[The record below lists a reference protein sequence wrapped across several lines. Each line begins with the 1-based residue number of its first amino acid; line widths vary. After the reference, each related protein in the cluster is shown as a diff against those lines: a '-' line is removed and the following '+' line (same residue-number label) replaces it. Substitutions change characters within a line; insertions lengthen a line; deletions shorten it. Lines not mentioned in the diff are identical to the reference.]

1 MRAQSG
7 GVSCQFWEIQGVCE
21 APVTEK
27 ERGASLK
34 KEKSI
39 HGLMNKLYRYEI
51 VRTVKELSN
60 SVLNNVKTNDQ
71 YEFQ

>member
-1 MRAQSG
+1 M
-7 GVSCQFWEIQGVCE
+7 CE

-60 SVLNNVKTNDQ
+60 SVLNNEKTNEQ
-71 YEFQ
+71 YEF